1 MVLLVPE
8 LTFMTGLPD
17 KRKDNKMMKE
27 VIRELHLS
35 PRQHYQRLINLL
47 HRIRDHPE
55 ASQELTRWGL
65 RLELGVHKT
74 QGRILPSERINLRHS
89 SFTPSEELIWSKELT
104 REPSISTISMSHWI
118 LVYPRKLQDLA
129 RDLVVTMKNICSPMG
144 MQVSSPASVELKDD
158 RIETYA
164 KTIRGILTPCCASPQ
179 DKVQLLLCLISGN
192 REDLYVAIKKLCCL
206 QSPVPSQVINAQS
219 LGSQFNKLRA
229 VVHKVLLQINCK
241 LGGELWGVDIP
252 L

>member
-8 LTFMTGLPD
+8 LAFMTGLPE
-17 KRKDNKMMKE
+17 KRRDSRMVKE
-27 VIRELHLS
+27 VMRELHQS
-35 PRQHYQRLINLL
+35 PRQHYQRLTNLL
-47 HRIRDHPE
+47 HRIRAKPE
-55 ASQELTRWGL
+55 ALQELTRWGL
-65 RLELGVHKT
+65 RLEPDIHMT

-89 SFTPSEELIWSKELT
+89 SFTPSEELIWSKEVT
-104 REPSISTISMSHWI
+104 REASISTISMRHWL

-129 RDLVVTMKNICSPMG
+129 RDLVITMENICSPLG
-144 MQVSSPASVELKDD
+144 MQISRPALVELKDD

-164 KTIRGILTPCCASPQ
+164 KGIRSFLSAE

-192 REDLYVAIKKLCCL
+192 REDLYAAIKKLCCL

-219 LGSQFNKLRA
+219 LGSQFNKMRA
-229 VVHKVLLQINCK
+229 VVYKVLLQINCK

>member
-1 MVLLVPE
+1 LLQ
-8 LTFMTGLPD
+8 
-17 KRKDNKMMKE
+17 E
-27 VIRELHLS
+27 VMRELHLS
-35 PRQHYQRLINLL
+35 PQQHYQRLINLL

-65 RLELGVHKT
+65 RLELDVHKT

-89 SFTPSEELIWSKELT
+89 SFMPPEELNWSKELI
-104 REPSISTISMSHWI
+104 REASISTISMNHWL

-144 MQVSSPASVELKDD
+144 MQVNSPALVELKND

-164 KTIRGILTPCCASPQ
+164 KTIRSLCCASPQ
-179 DKVQLLLCLISGN
+179 EKVQLLLCLISSN
-192 REDLYVAIKKLCCL
+192 REDLYMAIKKLCCL
-206 QSPVPSQVINAQS
+206 QSPVPSQVISAQS
-219 LGSQFNKLRA
+219 LGNQFHKLRA
-229 VVHKVLLQINCK
+229 VVHRILLQINCK